1 MLKYAL
7 LALLAR
13 AEQHG
18 YELKAAFEA
27 LLGGTWP
34 LNIGQVYTVLSKLEH
49 EGLVE
54 CEVVPQ
60 DKVPDRK
67 VYSLTE
73 EGRRELLAW
82 MEEPTASSVKLRD
95 EIFLKLILQ
104 ETAQIGDATALIW
117 SQRQGHMDALSQ
129 LARWRDDSDG
139 EDVTSLLLDGVI
151 LRLEADLKW
160 LELCE
165 ERLQKK
171 AGHDD
176 R

>member
-13 AEQHG
+13 SEQHG

-34 LNIGQVYTVLSKLEH
+34 LNIGQVYTVLSKLEQ

-54 CEVVPQ
+54 CEIVPQ

-73 EGRRELLAW
+73 EGRRELVAW
-82 MEEPTASSVKLRD
+82 MDEPTPSSVKLRD

-104 ETAQIGDATALIW
+104 QTAQVGDAGALIW
-117 SQRQGHMDALSQ
+117 AQRKGHIDALAQ
-129 LARWRDDSDG
+129 LARWRDESDA
-139 EDVTSLLLDGVI
+139 EDITALLLDGAI

-165 ERLQKK
+165 ERLLKK
-171 AGHDD
+171 AGNDD